1 MEKSVFTKEEYAQIE
16 SLVRQLEHSDST
28 RAKSVRQKIRNIGLY
43 WRHIASGIP
52 YTVSNL
58 QMMVRNG
65 VIRVS
70 GTPVRSADNTPKVVK
85 DATPV
90 VHKTGG
96 RANSDEYYVVELCN
110 KALGKT
116 ALQQYKFPFLKGD
129 SGRML
134 PVDAYYP
141 DLNLVVEYYERQH
154 TEDVKFFNQRITV
167 SGVSRGEQRRIYDER
182 RKTELPKHG
191 IQVVTISYSDF
202 GTSKKLKRNFQT
214 DLEIVRNILLSYIII
229 VK

>member
-1 MEKSVFTKEEYAQIE
+1 M
-16 SLVRQLEHSDST
+16 
-28 RAKSVRQKIRNIGLY
+28 
-43 WRHIASGIP
+43 
-52 YTVSNL
+52 
-58 QMMVRNG
+58 
-65 VIRVS
+65 
-70 GTPVRSADNTPKVVK
+70 
-85 DATPV
+85 
-90 VHKTGG
+90 
-96 RANSDEYYVVELCN
+96 
-110 KALGKT
+110 
-116 ALQQYKFPFLKGD
+116 
-129 SGRML
+129 
-134 PVDAYYP
+134 
-141 DLNLVVEYYERQH
+141 EYYERQH